1 MNEITND
8 GLRENIN
15 LEKLKEYYTMNSLE
29 ENLAKKLK
37 IAKEVKY

>member
-1 MNEITND
+1 MNEITDD

-15 LEKLKEYYTMNSLE
+15 LEKLKEYHTMNSLE